1 MVLIAPFV
9 LLLAATLIAQ
19 LTGFR
24 GPYQLFATSPAAIV
38 VATISLFI
46 GLPVAFVL
54 KRVAHHAPWTA
65 PAGRLVEG
73 LLALE
78 NRTPQLA
85 VVLLS
90 LLVAAFFVGTW
101 PSILRLRQGVHSAC

>member
-24 GPYQLFATSPAAIV
+24 GLYQLFATSPAAIL

-54 KRVAHHAPWTA
+54 NAWPITRLGLRRQ
-65 PAGRLVEG
+65 GRLV
-73 LLALE
+73 
-78 NRTPQLA
+78 
-85 VVLLS
+85 
-90 LLVAAFFVGTW
+90 
-101 PSILRLRQGVHSAC
+101 